1 MTDLIETNCR
11 CGKAVMSSP
20 RSTIEA
26 SCIEC
31 RYEDCGT
38 DARYDPQGE
47 WHPSVGY
54 PSPGSGWRLSP
65 EGVPDEPFPEP
76 QRTSR
81 EAGGFF
87 TPTAVLSL
95 QQYAIEH
102 GWEVRTQYSVGNVP
116 HATTGKPGEL
126 RELVGIRFG
135 RHPMTERMAYAVYSR
150 RKDYGGWS
158 WGSVMVWGPDLPP
171 FAGCGVTELK
181 AYLQA
186 PGIDTEAIRA
196 WVDDLKAIKQNGDGL
211 RKMRTRM
218 RTEVKNL
225 TNAGESLA
233 DVVKHAEGVFTRD
246 EVVKILEIAS
256 KSGKDTNRE
265 GLR

>member
-1 MTDLIETNCR
+1 MRYSYVPE
-11 CGKAVMSSP
+11 S
-20 RSTIEA
+20 EA
-26 SCIEC
+26 A
-31 RYEDCGT
+31 
-38 DARYDPQGE
+38 DAAYDP
-47 WHPSVGY
+47 WAIT
-54 PSPGSGWRLSP
+54 R
-65 EGVPDEPFPEP
+65 EPFPEP